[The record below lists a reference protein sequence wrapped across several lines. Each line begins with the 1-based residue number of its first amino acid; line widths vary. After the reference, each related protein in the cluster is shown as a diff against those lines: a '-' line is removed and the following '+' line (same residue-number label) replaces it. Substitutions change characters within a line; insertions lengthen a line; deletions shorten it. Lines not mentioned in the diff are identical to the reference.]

1 MRPIATLLI
10 LLASCT
16 SDAGG
21 RDAAAP
27 DARAAMRSIDEGDW
41 FVCASAAC
49 TELQTTGLR
58 MVDHQ
63 VFHLI
68 AAEQADG
75 HFTEGDPY
83 CVGERFGTYELG
95 GTVLTL
101 MFHDGGLT
109 AQSEF
114 VIDEGGLT
122 AQGGAMHKV
131 EDNATGRWVGEICVS
146 DD

>member
-1 MRPIATLLI
+1 MV

-16 SDAGG
+16 SDAGDQ
-21 RDAAAP
+21 DAAAA
-27 DARAAMRSIDEGDW
+27 DADSSHRSIDEGDW
-41 FVCASAAC
+41 FVCANEAC
-49 TELQTTGLR
+49 TDLQTTGLR
-58 MVDHQ
+58 MADHQ

-83 CVGERFGTYELG
+83 CLGERFGTYELG

-114 VIDEGGLT
+114 VIDDGGFT
-122 AQGGAMHKV
+122 AQGGEMHKV
-131 EDNATGRWVGEICVS
+131 EDNATGRWVDKTCVS